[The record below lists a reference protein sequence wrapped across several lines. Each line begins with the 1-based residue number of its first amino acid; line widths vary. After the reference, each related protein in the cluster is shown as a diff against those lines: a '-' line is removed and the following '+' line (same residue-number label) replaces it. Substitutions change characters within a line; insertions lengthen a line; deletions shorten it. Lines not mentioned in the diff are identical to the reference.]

1 MFRFVEAGTT
11 RQGAVQHQHNSVQ
24 FSSVTAAAN
33 ISSAQSQSQ
42 SQSSSWCAGDPAH
55 ACILC
60 IRVSEKCVR
69 YDAGTSTIPDYSA
82 RPEKVQQISDWML
95 KLAMGP

>member
-11 RQGAVQHQHNSVQ
+11 RQGAPAQSSSVQ
-24 FSSVTAAAN
+24 FSFSYCG

-42 SQSSSWCAGDPAH
+42 SRSSSWCAGDPAH
-55 ACILC
+55 ACISVCVPVCTWC
-60 IRVSEKCVR
+60 IEC
-69 YDAGTSTIPDYSA
+69 SA
-82 RPEKVQQISDWML
+82 SHISDWML